1 MFCFGDTMTL
11 AFMAWET
18 RGIFAPTAIVNTNR
32 SRSRAAS
39 KMPDDKPPAFRVTS
53 AHMFRSRTLTGGLA
67 MLCLSAF
74 AVGQE
79 ASTQVA
85 AAAPLTAEEIAGA
98 GKIDALSIPTP
109 GELLAALNKLGKMD
123 WSAKFR
129 APIATSDPSRTKM
142 ALNLGGLIADGYIA
156 VEAEDAQQVKNLG
169 KDILA
174 LGKSLGVSKEIL
186 DRGKSLT
193 EFADS
198 KQWDVLKEELEATQN
213 EVKDAME
220 HNKDADLVTL
230 VTLGG
235 WLRGTEVLSSWIGE
249 HYTEAGAKLLRQ
261 PGIVSFLGSKLEAM
275 PEKTKSENSVK
286 KVQARLKEIEAA
298 VSFPTSAAPTQDAV
312 KNLNKVISDLMK
324 EFSRKESK

>member
-1 MFCFGDTMTL
+1 MF
-11 AFMAWET
+11 
-18 RGIFAPTAIVNTNR
+18 
-32 SRSRAAS
+32 
-39 KMPDDKPPAFRVTS
+39 DDNPPAFRVTS

-67 MLCLSAF
+67 LLCFSAI
-74 AVGQE
+74 ALGEE
-79 ASTQVA
+79 ASTQVT

-129 APIATSDPSRTKM
+129 APVATSDPSRAKM

-156 VEAEDAQQVKNLG
+156 VEAEDTQQVKNLG

-186 DRGKSLT
+186 DRGKSLA

-220 HNKDADLVTL
+220 QNKDTDLVTL

-235 WLRGTEVLSSWIGE
+235 WLRGTEVLSSWIAE

-261 PGIVSFLGSKLEAM
+261 PGIVAFLGAKLEAM

-286 KVQARLKEIEAA
+286 KAQAKLKEIEAA
-298 VSFPTSAAPTQDAV
+298 VSFPTSAAPTQDAI
-312 KNLNKVISDLMK
+312 KNLHKLIADLMK
-324 EFSRKESK
+324 ELARKESK

>member
-1 MFCFGDTMTL
+1 
-11 AFMAWET
+11 MARET
-18 RGIFAPTAIVNTNR
+18 RGLFALTAIVNTNR
-32 SRSRAAS
+32 SRSHAAS

>member
-11 AFMAWET
+11 AFMARET
-18 RGIFAPTAIVNTNR
+18 RGVSAQTAIVNPKPTR
-32 SRSRAAS
+32 SQRPP
-39 KMPDDKPPAFRVTS
+39 KMPDDKPHAFRVTS
-53 AHMFRSRTLTGGLA
+53 AHMFRSRTLTGGIA
-67 MLCLSAF
+67 MWCLSVF
-74 AVGQE
+74 ALGQE
-79 ASTQVA
+79 ASTQVTA
-85 AAAPLTAEEIAGA
+85 PAPLTAQEVAGVT
-98 GKIDALSIPTP
+98 KSDTLSIPTP

-129 APIATSDPSRTKM
+129 APVPTVGTSRAQM

-193 EFADS
+193 EFADN

-220 HNKDADLVTL
+220 HNKDADLIHL

-235 WLRGTEVLSSWIGE
+235 WLRGTDVLSGWIGE

-261 PGIVSFLGSKLEAM
+261 PGIVGFLGSKLEAM
-275 PEKTKSENSVK
+275 PDKMKAEASIRKTLAKM
-286 KVQARLKEIEAA
+286 KEIEAA
-298 VSFPTSAAPTQDAV
+298 VSFPTDAAPTQDAI
-312 KNLNKVISDLMK
+312 KKLHLLISELMK
-324 EFSRKESK
+324 DLARKESK

>member
-1 MFCFGDTMTL
+1 
-11 AFMAWET
+11 
-18 RGIFAPTAIVNTNR
+18 
-32 SRSRAAS
+32 
-39 KMPDDKPPAFRVTS
+39 
-53 AHMFRSRTLTGGLA
+53 MFRSRTLASGLA
-67 MLCLSAF
+67 MLCLSSFAF
-74 AVGQE
+74 GE
-79 ASTQVA
+79 EPSTQVTA
-85 AAAPLTAEEIAGA
+85 SAPLTAEEIAGA
-98 GKIDALSIPTP
+98 VKTDSLSIPTP

-129 APIATSDPSRTKM
+129 APIATSFPSRAQM

-186 DRGKSLT
+186 DRGKSLA
-193 EFADS
+193 EFADT

-220 HNKDADLVTL
+220 NNKDSDLVIL

-235 WLRGTEVLSSWIGE
+235 WLRGTEVLSGWIAE

-261 PGIVSFLGSKLEAM
+261 PGIVSFLGSKLDAM
-275 PEKTKSENSVK
+275 PEKTKAEASVK
-286 KVQARLKEIEAA
+286 KTQSKLKDIEAA
-298 VSFPTSAAPTQDAV
+298 VSFPADKAPPQDAI
-312 KNLNKVISDLMK
+312 KQLHKLASEAMKDLA
-324 EFSRKESK
+324 RKESK

>member
-1 MFCFGDTMTL
+1 
-11 AFMAWET
+11 MARET
-18 RGIFAPTAIVNTNR
+18 RGVSAQTAIVNTKL
-32 SRSRAAS
+32 SRSKAAP

-53 AHMFRSRTLTGGLA
+53 AHMFRSRTLSGGLA

-74 AVGQE
+74 AIGEE
-79 ASTQVA
+79 ASTQIT
-85 AAAPLTAEEIAGA
+85 AAAPLTAGEISGA
-98 GKIDALSIPTP
+98 AKIDSLSIPTP

-129 APIATSDPSRTKM
+129 APIPTNGNRGQM

-156 VEAEDAQQVKNLG
+156 VEAEDGQQVKNLG

-193 EFADS
+193 EFADT

-220 HNKDADLVTL
+220 HNKDGDLVHL

-235 WLRGTEVLSSWIGE
+235 WLRGTEVLSGWIAE
-249 HYTEAGAKLLRQ
+249 HYTEASAQLLRQ
-261 PGIVSFLGSKLEAM
+261 PGIVAFLGAKLEAL
-275 PEKTKSENSVK
+275 PEKTKSDASVK
-286 KVQARLKEIEAA
+286 KAQAKLKEIEAA
-298 VSFPTSAAPTQDAV
+298 VSFPTDVAPTQDAI
-312 KNLNKVISDLMK
+312 KNLNKLVSDLMK
-324 EFSRKESK
+324 DLARKESK

>member
-11 AFMAWET
+11 AFMARET
-18 RGIFAPTAIVNTNR
+18 RGLFAPTAIVNTNR
-32 SRSRAAS
+32 TRSTAAS

-53 AHMFRSRTLTGGLA
+53 AHMFRSRTLSGGLA
-67 MLCLSAF
+67 LLCLSAF

-79 ASTQVA
+79 ASTQVT

-98 GKIDALSIPTP
+98 GKTDTLSIPTP

-129 APIATSDPSRTKM
+129 APVSTSDPSRTKM

-261 PGIVSFLGSKLEAM
+261 PGIVSFLGSKIEAM
-275 PEKTKSENSVK
+275 PDKTKSENSVK
-286 KVQARLKEIEAA
+286 KAQAKLKEIEAA
-298 VSFPTSAAPTQDAV
+298 VSFPTSSAPTQDAV
-312 KNLNKVISDLMK
+312 KNLNKLISELMK
-324 EFSRKESK
+324 DLARKESK

>member
-1 MFCFGDTMTL
+1 
-11 AFMAWET
+11 
-18 RGIFAPTAIVNTNR
+18 
-32 SRSRAAS
+32 
-39 KMPDDKPPAFRVTS
+39 MPDDKPPAFRVTS
-53 AHMFRSRTLTGGLA
+53 AHMFRSRTLSGGLA
-67 MLCLSAF
+67 LLCLSAF

-79 ASTQVA
+79 ASTQVT

-98 GKIDALSIPTP
+98 GKTDTLSIPTP

-129 APIATSDPSRTKM
+129 APVSTSDPSRTKM

-261 PGIVSFLGSKLEAM
+261 PGIVSFLGSKIEAM
-275 PEKTKSENSVK
+275 PDKTKSENSVK
-286 KVQARLKEIEAA
+286 KAQAKLKEIEAA
-298 VSFPTSAAPTQDAV
+298 VSFPTSSAPTQDAV
-312 KNLNKVISDLMK
+312 KNLNKLISELMK
-324 EFSRKESK
+324 DLARKESK

>member
-1 MFCFGDTMTL
+1 
-11 AFMAWET
+11 
-18 RGIFAPTAIVNTNR
+18 
-32 SRSRAAS
+32 
-39 KMPDDKPPAFRVTS
+39 
-53 AHMFRSRTLTGGLA
+53 MFRSRTLTGGLA
-67 MLCLSAF
+67 LLCLSAIALGEE
-74 AVGQE
+74 AV
-79 ASTQVA
+79 TQVT

-98 GKIDALSIPTP
+98 AKTDTLSIPTP

-129 APIATSDPSRTKM
+129 APLPTSGMRGQM

-235 WLRGTEVLSSWIGE
+235 WLRGTEVLSSWIAE

-261 PGIVSFLGSKLEAM
+261 PGIVAFLGAKLDAM
-275 PEKTKSENSVK
+275 PDKTKSENSVK
-286 KVQARLKEIEAA
+286 KAQAKLKEIEAA
-298 VSFPTSAAPTQDAV
+298 VSFPTSAAPTQDAI
-312 KNLNKVISDLMK
+312 KNLNKLIADLMK
-324 EFSRKESK
+324 DLARKESK

>member
-1 MFCFGDTMTL
+1 M
-11 AFMAWET
+11 
-18 RGIFAPTAIVNTNR
+18 
-32 SRSRAAS
+32 S
-39 KMPDDKPPAFRVTS
+39 
-53 AHMFRSRTLTGGLA
+53 RSRTLTGGLA
-67 MLCLSAF
+67 LLCLSAL
-74 AVGQE
+74 ALGEE
-79 ASTQVA
+79 AATQVT
-85 AAAPLTAEEIAGA
+85 AAAPLSAEEIAGA

-123 WSAKFR
+123 WSSKFR
-129 APIATSDPSRTKM
+129 APVATSDPSRAKM

-156 VEAEDAQQVKNLG
+156 VEAEDTQQVKNLG

-220 HNKDADLVTL
+220 TNKDLDLVTL

-235 WLRGTEVLSSWIGE
+235 WLRGTEVLSGWIAE

-261 PGIVSFLGSKLEAM
+261 PGIVAFLGGKIEAM

-286 KVQARLKEIEAA
+286 KAQAKLKEIEAA
-298 VSFPTSAAPTQDAV
+298 VSFPTSAAPTQDAI
-312 KNLNKVISDLMK
+312 KNLHKLIADLMK
-324 EFSRKESK
+324 ELARKESK

>member
-1 MFCFGDTMTL
+1 
-11 AFMAWET
+11 
-18 RGIFAPTAIVNTNR
+18 
-32 SRSRAAS
+32 
-39 KMPDDKPPAFRVTS
+39 
-53 AHMFRSRTLTGGLA
+53 MFRSRTLASGLA
-67 MLCLSAF
+67 MLCLSGF
-74 AVGQE
+74 ALGEE
-79 ASTQVA
+79 ASTQVTA
-85 AAAPLTAEEIAGA
+85 SAPLTAEEIAGA
-98 GKIDALSIPTP
+98 VKTDSLSIPTP

-129 APIATSDPSRTKM
+129 APIATNFPSRAQM

-186 DRGKSLT
+186 DRGKSLA
-193 EFADS
+193 EFADT

-220 HNKDADLVTL
+220 HNKDSDLVIL

-235 WLRGTEVLSSWIGE
+235 WLRGTEVLSGWIAE

-261 PGIVSFLGSKLEAM
+261 PGIVSSLGSKLDAM
-275 PEKTKSENSVK
+275 PEKTKAEASVK
-286 KVQARLKEIEAA
+286 KTQSKLKDIEAA
-298 VSFPTSAAPTQDAV
+298 VSFPADKAPPQDAI
-312 KNLNKVISDLMK
+312 KQLHKLASEAMKDLA
-324 EFSRKESK
+324 RKESK